1 MAMNA
6 FLSVNGLKGS
16 ARGQGKNKSNVFGF
30 EMNIESNRD
39 TETGLPDGKR
49 RHRSLTV
56 TKEIDLA
63 SPGLHKLH
71 FSTGKNSVSSSASIE
86 FWRVP
91 PGGGQEEVYYSIT
104 MSNVRVAQIRTL
116 MLMNKIDGN
125 NLIPEY
131 EEVSFI
137 YESIMFKFQTKGQ
150 EAAQTDSASE
160 TEVNPAPDKIDELA
174 RKTVMDAAS
183 DLATRLGQTL
193 MTAAGKAPAE
203 GPPAAPPN

>member
-16 ARGQGKNKSNVFGF
+16 ARGQGKNKSNVIGF
-30 EMNIESNRD
+30 EMNVESNRD
-39 TETGLPDGKR
+39 TTTGLPAGNR

-56 TKEIDLA
+56 TKEIDNA

-71 FSTGKNSVSSSASIE
+71 FSTGKSSVSGSASIE

-91 PGGGQEEVYYSIT
+91 PAGGQEEMYYQIT
-104 MSNVRVAQIRTL
+104 MSNVRVAQIRTI

-125 NLIPEY
+125 SLVPEY
-131 EEVSFI
+131 EEVSFT
-137 YESIMFKFQTKGQ
+137 YESINFSYKAKGDP
-150 EAAQTDSASE
+150 AGNDSSSE
-160 TEVNPAPDKIDELA
+160 TEVNPAPDKIEELA
-174 RKTVMDAAS
+174 RKTVMDAAR
-183 DLATRLGQTL
+183 DLAKRLGQTL